1 MALEAISA
9 GLGIASSIGG
19 FFGAR
24 SARKKQQRMI
34 KKMMA
39 DRAKRIKAAK
49 GQVQKSRRGLMAEN
63 RAAMNAA
70 IAGAP
75 QALGASLQRGSTSA
89 NYLRS
94 IYADA
99 QRRANE
105 IGRQTAAQMS
115 ELEMM
120 SPYDIVDPSS
130 MGAGKGA
137 ETQALLGGLSQLA
150 GAFGEGGA
158 FSGMFGGGAPTDP
171 YGGGMT
177 VGAGGELFK
186 TGVDPTTGSYASMP
200 VDGSLGNKS
209 MAFPG

>member
-158 FSGMFGGGAPTDP
+158 FANLMGPSGGQLTAGGMGMEQAGQALSGAGLGMFGAATQMAGKAMTQA
-171 YGGGMT
+171 GMS
-177 VGAGGELFK
+177 K
-186 TGVDPTTGSYASMP
+186 
-200 VDGSLGNKS
+200 
-209 MAFPG
+209 

>member
-1 MALEAISA
+1 MALAAIGA

-75 QALGASLQRGSTSA
+75 QALSASLQRGSTSA

-94 IYADA
+94 IYSDA

-158 FSGMFGGGAPTDP
+158 FSGLFGGGSGNTTFQTPVGDSPYSPGIGSTAPPVTADNF
-171 YGGGMT
+171 GSNIGQG
-177 VGAGGELFK
+177 VGPL
-186 TGVDPTTGSYASMP
+186 
-200 VDGSLGNKS
+200 KS
-209 MAFPG
+209 GYNF